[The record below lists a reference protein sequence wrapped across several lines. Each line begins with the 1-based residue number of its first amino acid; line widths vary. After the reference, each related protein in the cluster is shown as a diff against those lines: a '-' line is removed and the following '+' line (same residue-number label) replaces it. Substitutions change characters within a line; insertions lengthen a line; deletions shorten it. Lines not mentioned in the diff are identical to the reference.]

1 MPGQSIR
8 PPAAYNETGN
18 AMRALLWSV
27 VLVCAAGLGLELLR
41 ALRANDAPWW
51 IDLLASLGG
60 GLVLSYVVQRAFGRR
75 APAGGGGLS
84 TGDRAADYRAIRNE
98 PITPRTFSSWR
109 GPDPQARQQ

>member
-1 MPGQSIR
+1 
-8 PPAAYNETGN
+8 
-18 AMRALLWSV
+18 MRALLWSV
-27 VLVCAAGLGLELLR
+27 VLVYAAWLGFELLR

-84 TGDRAADYRAIRNE
+84 TGDRAADYRALRNE